1 VCREAVARARR
12 GEGPTLVEAKIWRIN
27 SHTSEDNQLK
37 YRTKEELE
45 EAAGHDPIGHF
56 TRWLIER
63 GWMTADDDERLQA
76 AYDKEASDA
85 ADWAEQQPDPLPE
98 DALTNLFSG

>member
-1 VCREAVARARR
+1 
-12 GEGPTLVEAKIWRIN
+12 
-27 SHTSEDNQLK
+27 
-37 YRTKEELE
+37 
-45 EAAGHDPIGHF
+45 
-56 TRWLIER
+56 
-63 GWMTADDDERLQA
+63 MTAEDDERLQA